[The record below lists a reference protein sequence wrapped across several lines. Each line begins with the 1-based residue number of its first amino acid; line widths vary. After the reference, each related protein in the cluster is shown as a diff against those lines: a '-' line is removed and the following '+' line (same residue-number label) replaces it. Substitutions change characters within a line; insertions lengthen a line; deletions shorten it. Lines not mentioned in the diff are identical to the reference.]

1 MPSSDAG
8 VSHLSCGVPTHPKLE
23 SVELE
28 RCVELGRR
36 GVALELQ
43 GAALEH
49 QTCPKLEGVE
59 LELASDVS

>member
-1 MPSSDAG
+1 MLWGATLE
-8 VSHLSCGVPTHPKLE
+8 HPTRPKLE
-23 SVELE
+23 GVELE
-28 RCVELGRR
+28 RCVELERR

-59 LELASDVS
+59 LELTSGVS